1 MTGDTISR
9 ELKYDVLIIGGGGAA
24 GRAAIASASAGAK
37 TLVVLKKKLGASGAT
52 THKCCEI
59 AGFNVPGCGDTND
72 TRETYLK
79 DILDAA
85 LNMAKPELAG
95 LLADNAKDRF
105 EELCAW
111 GVHPAEDNGKPIVMK
126 GCYSNYRRGY
136 TIKGHGEP
144 IMHALIAQMQKLGV
158 DIMEESMAVDLL
170 MSGNRCCG
178 ALVLDENDRLVLVR
192 AKATILA
199 TGGASRV
206 FLNNLNPGD
215 VSGDGYS
222 LAYDNGA
229 ELMNMEFMQAG
240 IGFFYPAKSLFN
252 TYLWAGFPKL
262 MNRSGEAF
270 LQKYLPEG
278 ISEKDVMLMHC
289 RHFPF
294 SSKDISKYLEIGI
307 QKELEAGGGTERMC
321 VPVSFRHFTDEYIA
335 SLEYDADL
343 KQLWPLVKSHFAQ
356 QGIDIVDD
364 DIEITCVAQAIN
376 GGILID
382 SSAQSSVEGLFAA
395 GETAAGPHGADRL
408 GGNMMGTC
416 QVFGEIAGRCA
427 AEYAGKTDFVP
438 CSYDLDGSLML
449 AVLHKNVPVEE
460 LTLELQKN
468 AQTKLFIC
476 RTEEKL
482 LDMLDKIAELK
493 KRLIGAKDTDKL
505 CRGNLEL
512 YHKLNAAY
520 VMTIAAE
527 QRKESRGSHYRED
540 YPEIK
545 EEFSSPIVIKR
556 TGIKL

>member
-1 MTGDTISR
+1 MRPGSGLTRREKALDARLCRGVDKNAPVDGLRNAGNLDIIINDVDPLLSEMGFDKRPKLLQIGVILKRSNILIGKMPEDGSILKLSGESKMTDDTISR

-105 EELCAW
+105 EELRAW

-294 SSKDISKYLEIGI
+294 SSNDISKYLEIGI

-321 VPVSFRHFTDEYIA
+321 VPVSLRVPAPEP
-335 SLEYDADL
+335 
-343 KQLWPLVKSHFAQ
+343 QSHRP
-356 QGIDIVDD
+356 
-364 DIEITCVAQAIN
+364 T
-376 GGILID
+376 
-382 SSAQSSVEGLFAA
+382 
-395 GETAAGPHGADRL
+395 P
-408 GGNMMGTC
+408 
-416 QVFGEIAGRCA
+416 
-427 AEYAGKTDFVP
+427 
-438 CSYDLDGSLML
+438 
-449 AVLHKNVPVEE
+449 
-460 LTLELQKN
+460 
-468 AQTKLFIC
+468 
-476 RTEEKL
+476 
-482 LDMLDKIAELK
+482 
-493 KRLIGAKDTDKL
+493 
-505 CRGNLEL
+505 
-512 YHKLNAAY
+512 
-520 VMTIAAE
+520 
-527 QRKESRGSHYRED
+527 
-540 YPEIK
+540 
-545 EEFSSPIVIKR
+545 
-556 TGIKL
+556 